1 VRDAV
6 GGGRSAVGGPR
17 GDRRDAPDGRA
28 DHPPPTANLSV
39 RPATIADLATVV
51 ELRVALLHEHSENP
65 VYGRLRPDLPERARR
80 LFASQLE
87 SEQEVTFLAERTR
100 GERRAVVGILRCVDA
115 AGSPLLFPA
124 RYAYV
129 ASVYVVPEERQGGVL
144 HALLDAAERWSRD
157 RGLREMRLHNAADNE
172 VAGRA
177 WQALGFEVVEVLRI
191 KALD

>member
-1 VRDAV
+1 MPDQRTGSRESGA
-6 GGGRSAVGGPR
+6 GSRHWRSTLA
-17 GDRRDAPDGRA
+17 APITTPHSPVPD
-28 DHPPPTANLSV
+28 LSV

-51 ELRVALLHEHSENP
+51 DLRVALLREHSANP

-87 SEQEVTFLAERTR
+87 SEQEVTFLAERAR
-100 GERRAVVGILRCVDA
+100 GEGRVVVGILRCVDA

-129 ASVYVVPEERQGGVL
+129 ASVYVVPEERQGGIL

-172 VAGRA
+172 VAGHA
-177 WQALGFEVVEVLRI
+177 WQALGFDVVEVLRI
-191 KALD
+191 KSLG

>member
-1 VRDAV
+1 MREAV
-6 GGGRSAVGGPR
+6 GGRRSAV
-17 GDRRDAPDGRA
+17 DGSRSGRHDTPEARA

-51 ELRVALLHEHSENP
+51 ELRVALLREHAENP
-65 VYGRLRPDLPERARR
+65 VYSRLRPDLPERARR

-87 SEQEVTFLAERTR
+87 SEQEVTFLAERGR
-100 GERRAVVGILRCVDA
+100 GERRTVVGILRCVDA

-129 ASVYVVPEERQGGVL
+129 ASVYVVPEARQTGVL
-144 HALLDAAERWSRD
+144 HALLDAAEAWSRD

-172 VAGRA
+172 VAAHA
-177 WQALGFEVVEVLRI
+177 WQALGFDVVEVLRI
-191 KALD
+191 KSLE